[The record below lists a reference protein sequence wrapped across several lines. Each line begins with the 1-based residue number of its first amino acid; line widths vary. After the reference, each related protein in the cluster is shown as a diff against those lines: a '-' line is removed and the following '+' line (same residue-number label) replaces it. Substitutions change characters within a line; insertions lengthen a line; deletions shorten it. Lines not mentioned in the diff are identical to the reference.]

1 VHMST
6 SRNISHIITKHVT
19 SPICILVHESR
30 FVHDLTTIHVGQMC
44 LNLTQKQSNCWLN
57 KYKYANKRSTSKQF
71 LDKNVSWKSIPVDA
85 YMVSDK

>member
-1 VHMST
+1 
-6 SRNISHIITKHVT
+6 
-19 SPICILVHESR
+19 
-30 FVHDLTTIHVGQMC
+30 MC